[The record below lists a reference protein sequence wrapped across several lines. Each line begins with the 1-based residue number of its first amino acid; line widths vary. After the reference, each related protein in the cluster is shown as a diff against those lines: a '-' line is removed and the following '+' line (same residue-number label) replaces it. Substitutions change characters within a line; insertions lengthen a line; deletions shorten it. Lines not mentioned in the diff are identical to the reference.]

1 MIFLRSSAWVFV
13 CEWPSV
19 SSHECDSCGSPVS
32 VCVHACVR
40 VCVSSRRLY
49 RNGISST
56 ATKVHQTSPHTAL
69 DRTSC
74 QPGDGEERRGGHRA
88 SLRPNLSVARSH
100 VWYWLVCQVSS
111 LIHLFT
117 FGINTCCNPLTLL
130 DFFLLFFSLT
140 RSARRCVA
148 GVGVG

>member
-1 MIFLRSSAWVFV
+1 MTV
-13 CEWPSV
+13 CEFMNV
-19 SSHECDSCGSPVS
+19 IHVVRLCL
-32 VCVHACVR
+32 CVHACVR

>member
-1 MIFLRSSAWVFV
+1 MWFACV
-13 CEWPSV
+13 C
-19 SSHECDSCGSPVS
+19 

-56 ATKVHQTSPHTAL
+56 ATKVQQTSPHTAL

-130 DFFLLFFSLT
+130 DFFSLFFVNKVCQT
-140 RSARRCVA
+140 VCCGGGGWV
-148 GVGVG
+148 VGAEGGEKSGG